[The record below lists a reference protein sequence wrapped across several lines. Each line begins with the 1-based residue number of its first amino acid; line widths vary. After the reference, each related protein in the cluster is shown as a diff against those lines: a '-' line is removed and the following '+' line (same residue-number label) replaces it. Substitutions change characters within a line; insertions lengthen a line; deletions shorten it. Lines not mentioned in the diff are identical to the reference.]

1 MSEEFKKQIIK
12 AHIYGYTDLQIAQN
26 EGITVSEVRS
36 ALQDKALIDETR
48 AFMKESGWLE

>member
-12 AHIYGYTDLQIAQN
+12 AHIYGYTDLQIAQY

-36 ALQDKALIDETR
+36 ALQDKALIEETKT
-48 AFMKESGWLE
+48 FMKESGWLE